1 MRIILN
7 GADFSIKIPE
17 ISIEF
22 TYGKVQT
29 GTIVSDTSKT
39 RAVSDFIDVRNGNY
53 IVGLFKDFLYSA
65 IDVIYYD
72 ENKQK
77 ISNGS
82 NSSVYYDTNNISY
95 VRFSAKRTDNATFEL
110 EDIADSF
117 FYRLTNV
124 YSSMFI
130 YGTIVSGT
138 GALTYNSARLVS
150 NLIPANGTKVSVAIS
165 NTSFSVVELNGF
177 DSNGNYVGKVY
188 QGQTIDTSIAYIKVV
203 VKNTNNANILPD
215 ALKDSEVTIT
225 WT

>member
-22 TYGKVQT
+22 TYGKVQK
-29 GTIVSDTSKT
+29 GSIIADTSKT

-77 ISNGS
+77 ISSSS
-82 NSSVYYDTNNISY
+82 NSSVYYDTNNVSY
-95 VRFSAKRTDNATFEL
+95 LRFSAKRRDNATFEL

-124 YSSMFI
+124 YSPMFI
-130 YGTIVSGT
+130 YGSLNTSGSFI
-138 GALTYNSARLVS
+138 YNNTRLLS
-150 NLIPANGTKVSVAIS
+150 NNITVNGTKVSVNIS
-165 NTSFSVVELNGF
+165 NSSFSVVELDGF
-177 DSNGNYVGKVY
+177 DSNDSYVGKVV
-188 QGQTIDTSIAYIKVV
+188 QNQTINSSIAYFRIV

-215 ALKDSEVTIT
+215 TLKDSEVTIT
-225 WT
+225 WV